1 MSTEKS
7 IRDEINHPDRYSEP
21 PTRRERR
28 RIAYAA
34 AKLAVVLLR
43 DLMD

>member
-21 PTRRERR
+21 LTRRERR

-34 AKLAVVLLR
+34 ARLAAALLR
-43 DLMD
+43 DLLD